1 MKLLILDMDETL
13 LHASED
19 CESEYD
25 FKIVFGNTTYF
36 VKKRPN
42 LDIFLDF
49 AFSNFKVAVWT
60 AGGIDYASEALIK
73 CGIRLN
79 SLNFFWTREKCTIKK
94 NLETGQYYGL
104 KNLNKVKKF
113 GWSLNDVLIVD
124 DVGETSSKNYGNL
137 IQIKPFY
144 HGDDNELLKLIK
156 YLKKIKNEPNYRRIE
171 KRGWSS

>member
-19 CESEYD
+19 CENEYD

-79 SLNFFWTREKCTIKK
+79 S
-94 NLETGQYYGL
+94 
-104 KNLNKVKKF
+104 
-113 GWSLNDVLIVD
+113 
-124 DVGETSSKNYGNL
+124 
-137 IQIKPFY
+137 
-144 HGDDNELLKLIK
+144 
-156 YLKKIKNEPNYRRIE
+156 
-171 KRGWSS
+171 